1 MAEPTFSSA
10 GVSLREID
18 NSNPSGI
25 SPSGV
30 PAGVIGTSVRGPAF
44 VPITVATFQDF
55 ISVFGNT
62 DGEKF
67 GPMAVQEWLN
77 NAKSATYVKVLGVG
91 NGQARSTTGQNI
103 GKVTNSGFVVGQQNV
118 QANGIVGRN
127 PYNGSIG
134 AGAPGSLGRTY
145 FLSTLMS
152 ESAGSTI
159 FSQAGLQ
166 SGPSAVPILR
176 GILMAPSG
184 VIISLS
190 ASISGVVNNTPANDL
205 LSFNSFGPDRA
216 GNAGANIGSVDISNA
231 KQEFVILLNGL
242 VNSDSYNNVLT
253 ASFDPGSP
261 NYFARILNTDP
272 TKLEKSG
279 HYLYTHYDI
288 SPVLAVVTGSGVTAV
303 VPADSN
309 IESVALLLTSTLDR
323 NTGTATGASA
333 IGVPNFENFEDR
345 YSHSFSPFVI
355 SQKFGGQNI
364 DLFKF
369 HSLSDGEV
377 GRSECKI
384 TISNI
389 QASNNLVEKYGQFDI
404 QIRKFT
410 DSDIDGSPAFETFR
424 GVNLNPS
431 SDRYIAKVIGDSH
444 AYYDFDQPTGKQRL
458 VIDGD
463 YPNNSRYVR
472 VELSTQL
479 NDGSVDPSALPVGFR
494 GLYHLVTSGTS
505 VSGAGS
511 ILTGS
516 LVSQDASKP
525 AGSSDLAQITPQ
537 VISSVNQPPVPLRLN
552 LTQGAA
558 PNQQV
563 NKNLTWGVQFE
574 LNDSLTETNK
584 NNVID
589 ASVVSFCKYFPNF
602 HTSYQNPWVGDN
614 PGASD
619 VGGAVLDADRFNNNM
634 FTLERVEVITSAI
647 DRPDVGQ
654 WAAASYKRNGVLS
667 GSALDLNNTWR
678 STRFLD
684 PSKDF
689 SDQSSISFYKFTL
702 PMQGGFDGVN
712 VFNLEKSHLTNT
724 AVVREMVDVT
734 NQFGKSGPTTAAYRK
749 AIDVLKNKSDVDI
762 QVLSIPGLRDPG
774 VTDYA
779 IETVEKR
786 FDAFYIMDPEEK
798 DVNSLI
804 ITGSANVNVTNTV
817 TNFQS
822 RGLDTSFAAAYF
834 PDVVITDTAT
844 KTNVK
849 CPPSVA
855 VIGALALND
864 AVGYPWFAP
873 AGFTR
878 GALNTVVETQV
889 KLQQANIDALYG
901 VDINPIVKFQGS
913 PSPVVFGQKTLAAA
927 QTALDR
933 INVRRLLIDIRRK
946 IRNISNTFIFEPNR
960 EATLAAFSAAVTP
973 ELSKIQQQRGLN
985 KFSVKIDTTTT
996 TQADVENNTIRG
1008 KIFLQPTKSVEFI
1021 SLDFDIKNAG
1031 SSLS

>member
-18 NSNPSGI
+18 NSNPSGVAPTGI
-25 SPSGV
+25 

-44 VPITVATFQDF
+44 VPTTVATFQDF
-55 ISVFGNT
+55 ISIFGNT

-77 NAKSATYVKVLGVG
+77 NAKSATYVRVLGTG
-91 NGQARSTTGQNI
+91 NGQTRTTTGQNI
-103 GKVTNSGFVVGQQNV
+103 GKVTNSGFVVGDQQV
-118 QANGIVGRN
+118 QTNGLVGRN
-127 PYNGSIG
+127 AYNAAIGS
-134 AGAPGSLGRTY
+134 GAPGSLGRTY
-145 FLSTLMS
+145 FLATLMS

-166 SGPSAVPILR
+166 TGPTSVPILR
-176 GILMAPSG
+176 GVLMAPSG
-184 VIISLS
+184 VVIGLS
-190 ASISGVVNNTPANDL
+190 ASLSGVVNNTPANDL
-205 LSFNSFGPDRA
+205 LSFPTFGSNRS
-216 GNAGANIGSVDISNA
+216 GNAGGNIGSVDISNA
-231 KQEFVILLNGL
+231 KQEFVILLNGFK
-242 VNSDSYNNVLT
+242 NSDSYNNVLT
-253 ASFDPGSP
+253 ASFDPSSP

-272 TKLEKSG
+272 SKLEKSG

-288 SPVLAVVTGSGVTAV
+288 SPVLAVVTGTGVTNQSLSY
-303 VPADSN
+303 DSA
-309 IESVALLLTSTLDR
+309 EPVALLLTSSLSR
-323 NTGTATGASA
+323 NLGSATGVSSV
-333 IGVPNFENFEDR
+333 GVPNFENFEDR
-345 YSHSFSPFVI
+345 YSNAFSPFVI
-355 SQKFGGQNI
+355 SQRFGGQNI

-389 QASNNLVEKYGQFDI
+389 QASNNLIEKYGQFDI
-404 QIRKFT
+404 QVRKFT
-410 DSDIDGSPAFETFR
+410 DSDIDGSPAFESFR
-424 GVNLNPS
+424 GVSLNPS

-458 VIDGD
+458 VIEGD
-463 YPNNSRYVR
+463 YSNNSRYVR
-472 VELSTQL
+472 VELSNEL
-479 NDGSVDPSALPVGFR
+479 KEGYVDPSALPVGFR
-494 GLYHLVTSGTS
+494 GLYHLVTAGTS
-505 VSGAGS
+505 VTSAGS

-525 AGSSDLAQITPQ
+525 AGPSDIAKITPS
-537 VISSVNQPPVPLRLN
+537 IIASVNQPPVPFRLN
-552 LTQGAA
+552 LAQGAS

-574 LNDSLTETNK
+574 LNDSITETNK

-589 ASVVSFCKYFPNF
+589 ASVVSFCKYFPKF
-602 HTSYQNPWVGDN
+602 HTSYQNAWVGDN
-614 PGASD
+614 EGTAD
-619 VGGAVLDADRFNNNM
+619 VGGSVLDADRFNKNL
-634 FTLERVEVITSAI
+634 FTLERVEIITSSI
-647 DRPDVGQ
+647 DRPDVSQ
-654 WAAASYKRNGVLS
+654 WAIASYKRNGVLS
-667 GSALDLNNTWR
+667 GSALDLNGSWR
-678 STRFLD
+678 PTRFLD
-684 PSKDF
+684 PTRDF
-689 SDQSSISFYKFTL
+689 SDQSSIGFYKFTL

-712 VFNLEKSHLTNT
+712 IFNSEKSDFTNT
-724 AVVREMVDVT
+724 AVVREMIDVT
-734 NQFGKSGPTTAAYRK
+734 NQFGKSGPTTASYRK
-749 AIDVLKNKSDVDI
+749 AIDVLKNKSDADI
-762 QVLSIPGLRDPG
+762 QILSIPGLRDPG

-779 IETVEKR
+779 IEAVEKR
-786 FDAFYIMDPEEK
+786 FDALYIMDPEEK

-804 ITGSANVNVTNTV
+804 ITGTANVNVTNTV

-822 RGLDTSFAAAYF
+822 RGLDSSFAAAYF

-855 VIGALALND
+855 VLGAFALND
-864 AVGYPWFAP
+864 AIGYPWFAA

-878 GALNTVVETQV
+878 GALSTVVETQV

-927 QTALDR
+927 QSALDR

-946 IRNISNTFIFEPNR
+946 VRNIANTFIFEPNR
-960 EATLAAFSAAVTP
+960 ESTLAAFSAAVTP
-973 ELSKIQQQRGLN
+973 ELSKIQQQQGLN
-985 KFSVKIDTTTT
+985 RFAVKIDTSTT